1 MTSALAHI
9 PDWMYKFFFLPWD
22 FVFPFREWRISTVLW
37 EVHGQEPSEL
47 PTNPWWQ
54 HLIMVG
60 PWWNHANSLGSLA
73 LVTSVAMQ
81 SHRPCSA
88 HSWLLSSSFSPSF
101 PHSSYLIASFSGNR
115 NVYKSAFFFFFPFF
129 DWLLSKTL
137 SLTRLKNT
145 VNKKQKELA
154 FTRATNYYVLPG
166 SEGLLRTQ
174 DFYIIND
181 DRQWE
186 TLDVRA
192 ILSEISLMQLSPH

>member
-1 MTSALAHI
+1 MCINQL
-9 PDWMYKFFFLPWD
+9 
-22 FVFPFREWRISTVLW
+22 
-37 EVHGQEPSEL
+37 
-47 PTNPWWQ
+47 
-54 HLIMVG
+54 
-60 PWWNHANSLGSLA
+60 
-73 LVTSVAMQ
+73 
-81 SHRPCSA
+81 
-88 HSWLLSSSFSPSF
+88 
-101 PHSSYLIASFSGNR
+101 
-115 NVYKSAFFFFFPFF
+115 FFFFPFF

-154 FTRATNYYVLPG
+154 FSRATNYYVLPG

>member
-1 MTSALAHI
+1 M
-9 PDWMYKFFFLPWD
+9 
-22 FVFPFREWRISTVLW
+22 
-37 EVHGQEPSEL
+37 
-47 PTNPWWQ
+47 
-54 HLIMVG
+54 
-60 PWWNHANSLGSLA
+60 
-73 LVTSVAMQ
+73 
-81 SHRPCSA
+81 
-88 HSWLLSSSFSPSF
+88 
-101 PHSSYLIASFSGNR
+101 
-115 NVYKSAFFFFFPFF
+115 YKSAFFFFFPFF

-166 SEGLLRTQ
+166 SEGLLRIQ